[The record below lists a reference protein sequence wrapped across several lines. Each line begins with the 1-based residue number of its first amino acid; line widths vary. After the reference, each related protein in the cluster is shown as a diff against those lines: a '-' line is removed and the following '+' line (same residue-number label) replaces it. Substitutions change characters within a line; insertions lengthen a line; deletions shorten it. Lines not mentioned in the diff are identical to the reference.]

1 MNLLFDSFWRAL
13 ADCLR
18 PRMLLLSFVP
28 LLVMAVVST
37 LLLWLAW
44 DPAVQAVQGGL
55 ARLGWLESLLR
66 WIEGMGLA
74 QWRGALAQLLVL
86 MLALPLLLILSLLS
100 VSWFLTPAVVSLV
113 AQRRFPA
120 LVRRQGGSFWGGM
133 LLSVWWSVLALA
145 GLVLSM
151 PLWLVP
157 PLVLVLPALIWGWLN
172 YRVMS
177 HDVLSVH
184 ADAGESAQ
192 IIGRHRLLLLALGVL
207 TGYLGAAPGVI
218 WAIGAMALVLA
229 PVLIPLSIWI
239 YSVIFVFSALWFT
252 HFCLAALQQLRDGMP
267 TAREQ
272 GAQPASFIEIL
283 PHEQR

>member
-1 MNLLFDSFWRAL
+1 MNLLLDSFWRAL

-28 LLVMAVVST
+28 LLVMGVVSA

-44 DPAVQAVQGGL
+44 DPALQAVQDGL

-66 WIEGMGLA
+66 WLEGLGLA
-74 QWRGALAQLLVL
+74 QGRDALAQLLVL
-86 MLALPLLLILSLLS
+86 MLALPLLLILSLLC
-100 VSWFLTPAVVSLV
+100 VSWLLTPAVVSLV

-120 LVRRQGGSFWGGM
+120 LARRQGGSFWGGM

-145 GLVLSM
+145 ALVLSM

-184 ADAGESAQ
+184 ADARESAQ
-192 IIGRHRLLLLALGVL
+192 VIGRHRLLLLALGVL
-207 TGYLGAAPGVI
+207 TGYLGAAPGLI
-218 WAIGAMALVLA
+218 WAIGVMALVLA
-229 PVLIPLSIWI
+229 PLLIPLSIWI
-239 YSVIFVFSALWFT
+239 YSLVFVFSALWFT
-252 HFCLAALQQLRDGMP
+252 HFCLAALQQLRDGVP
-267 TAREQ
+267 VARV
-272 GAQPASFIEIL
+272 PAPAPSHGIL